1 MCVWL
6 ASFWLAAKPQMC
18 HHERP
23 KSLQSAPIEGDDESS
38 RFRLESARRVTG
50 MCPTLDEES
59 SAFTAWF
66 LLTGWSMR
74 GATQKVSG
82 SPTRATASLVVP
94 TQSAD
99 AHAAHVLV
107 AACDAG
113 VREARE
119 RQLAACGLRVRV
131 ARTGFEAIVKASCHL
146 PSLILLDASLG
157 SEEVEETSRL
167 LATCPSTAHI
177 PIVRLTPRRR
187 VPRRMIEH
195 LTTAAVL

>member
-1 MCVWL
+1 MPIDLRW
-6 ASFWLAAKPQMC
+6 A
-18 HHERP
+18 
-23 KSLQSAPIEGDDESS
+23 SAPLH
-38 RFRLESARRVTG
+38 RRPLESDRR
-50 MCPTLDEES
+50 S
-59 SAFTAWF
+59 SCSGA
-66 LLTGWSMR
+66 SMMR
-74 GATQKVSG
+74 AATSKVSG
-82 SPTRATASLVVP
+82 SPTRQTASLVVP
-94 TQSAD
+94 TLSVD
-99 AHAAHVLV
+99 PHVLV

-119 RQLAACGLRVRV
+119 RQLAASGLRVRL
-131 ARTGFEAIVKASCHL
+131 ARTGFEAIVKASYYL

-195 LTTAAVL
+195 LTAAAAVL